1 MAFSSF
7 NAKLMYN
14 SGTDQ
19 TPTWTQVCPIKTIP
33 QIGGPP
39 EQLETTTL
47 DDAIQTFID
56 GIQAQEAMNITI
68 NADKATRE
76 TLKTLKGVE
85 KTYSFWLGNDGL
97 GSEGKFTGKA
107 KLSYYI
113 NEAGVNEVVQMT
125 IVLTPTTPF
134 EEEEGV

>member
-14 SGTDQ
+14 SSTDG
-19 TPTWTQVCPIKTIP
+19 TPTWAQVCPIKNIP

-39 EQLETTTL
+39 EQLETTTC
-47 DDAIQTFID
+47 DDSAQTFID
-56 GIQAQEAMNITI
+56 GIQAQETMTITI
-68 NADKATRE
+68 NADKTMRA
-76 TLKTLKGVE
+76 TLKTLKNTE
-85 KTYSFWLGNDGL
+85 KEYSFWLGNDGL

-113 NEAGVNEVVQMT
+113 NEAGVNAPVEMT
-125 IVLTPTTPF
+125 ITLTPTTPF
-134 EEEEGV
+134 EEEDE

>member
-7 NAKLMYN
+7 NAKLMYD
-14 SGTDQ
+14 SSATE
-19 TPTWTQVCPIKTIP
+19 TPDWEQVCPIKTIP

-47 DDAIQTFID
+47 DDEIQTFVD
-56 GIQAQEAMNITI
+56 GIQSQEAMSITI
-68 NADKATRE
+68 NADKTMRA

-85 KTYSFWLGNDGL
+85 KKYSFWLGNDGL
-97 GSEGKFTGKA
+97 GGEGKFTGKG

-113 NEAGVNEVVQMT
+113 NEAGVNAIVEMT
-125 IVLTPTTPF
+125 ITLTPTTPF
-134 EEEEGV
+134 EEETV